1 MIGGIEIGTGGLRAT
16 LLPHGAALHDLR
28 LAGVAHGL
36 VANLPTLDAYRAG
49 RGYHG
54 AVVGPVANRI
64 SGAQAMIGDQL
75 WRFDPNEGTTL
86 LHGGEIGLHGRD
98 WAVADQGPEHV
109 SFVLD
114 LHHCEGGFPGAR
126 RLEARY
132 RVEGLSLRLDLVA
145 QTDRPTLMNLAS
157 HVYWNLTG
165 RDNLDGHSLQVAA
178 DRFVPV
184 DARLCPTGRP
194 VTVTHEMDLRAGRAL
209 DGGPR
214 YDHNFCLS
222 DAREALR
229 PVAWLSAPDAPG
241 LTLATTE
248 PGLQVYDG
256 GPSMFGIALESQC
269 WPDAPNQTGYPP
281 ILLAPEDG
289 LQAQSTLWTFTL
301 PNGG

>member
-1 MIGGIEIGTGGLRAT
+1 MMLRIGTGALQAEFLAYGAT
-16 LLPHGAALHDLR
+16 LHQVR
-28 LAGVAHGL
+28 LAGREL
-36 VANLPTLDAYRAG
+36 VAGLSDLAAYRAG

-86 LHGGEIGLHGRD
+86 LHGGAIGLHGRD

-109 SFVLD
+109 SFALD
-114 LHHCEGGFPGAR
+114 LGHCEGGFPGER
-126 RLEARY
+126 RIEARY
-132 RVEGLSLRLDLVA
+132 RVDELTLRLDLVA
-145 QTDRPTLMNLAS
+145 TTDRPTLMNLAS

-165 RDNLDGHSLQVAA
+165 RANLDGHRLRVAA

-184 DARLCPTGRP
+184 DARLCPTGAP
-194 VTVTHEMDLRAGRAL
+194 VAVTDKMDLRAGRAL

-229 PVAWLSAPDAPG
+229 PVAWLSAPDAPAME
-241 LTLATTE
+241 LATTE

-256 GPSMFGIALESQC
+256 GPSMFGLALEPQC
-269 WPDAPNQTGYPP
+269 WPDAPNQPGYFPV
-281 ILLAPEDG
+281 LLSPEDG
-289 LQAQSTLWTFTL
+289 PLVQSTEWRFTL
-301 PNGG
+301 PDGA